1 MARRL
6 LLGLIVAL
14 VAPAGACGG
23 SGAGG
28 ADGRIGVVASF
39 YPLAEAARQVGGD
52 RVRVTDLTPAG
63 TEPHDVELS
72 PRQVDDLDG
81 ADVVLYIG
89 RDFQPAV
96 QELAERRGEGSV
108 DLLDG
113 IPLHGEDPHFWLDPQ
128 RMATAVDEV
137 ADALAAASPE
147 DASTFRAGAARYRA
161 ALVDLDEEFER
172 GLASCARRDVVT
184 AHDAFTYLA
193 ERYGL
198 TQLAVSGLSPEAE
211 PDPERLA
218 ELSRTIVAKGI
229 TTVFYEDLVA
239 PDVARTLARETG
251 ATAAVLS
258 PIEGLTK
265 DQLDEGK
272 SYVTVMRDNLAALRT
287 ALDCT

>member
-1 MARRL
+1 MARWIL
-6 LLGLIVAL
+6 PGLVVAVL
-14 VAPAGACGG
+14 ASAACGG
-23 SGAGG
+23 TGSDP
-28 ADGRIGVVASF
+28 DGRVRVVASF

-96 QELAERRGEGSV
+96 QEMAERRDAGRV
-108 DLLDG
+108 DLLAR

-137 ADALAAASPE
+137 ADGLAAASPS
-147 DASTFRAGAARYRA
+147 DASVFRAGAARYRG
-161 ALVDLDEEFER
+161 ALNDLDADFEQ
-172 GLASCARRDVVT
+172 GLASCARHEIVT
-184 AHDAFTYLA
+184 AHDAFGYLA

-198 TQLAVSGLSPEAE
+198 TQVAIAGLAPESE

-218 ELSRTIVAKGI
+218 SLSTSVKTKGI
-229 TTVFYEDLVA
+229 TTVFYEDLVS

-251 ATAAVLS
+251 ARAAVLS

-265 DQLDEGK
+265 DQRDGGQNYL
-272 SYVTVMRDNLAALRT
+272 TVMRSNLTALRS
-287 ALDCT
+287 ALDCA